1 MILLTGGSGFIGSN
15 IIEKFNSQ
23 GISDIVVADELD
35 ASLKLENLYNKR
47 IIDIIDKNVLFDNI
61 SKYNFDTV
69 IHMGACTDTTEKDSK
84 KMLQN
89 NFDFSK
95 KLFKHCTNYNLKFIY
110 ASSASV
116 YGDGSLGFSED
127 IDLNSVT
134 PLNLYAFSKL
144 LFDRFVEVQK
154 SYPDNWCGLRF
165 FNCYGPN
172 EFHKGKMASMVY
184 RAYLQIKK
192 DGKVYLFKDNNDNS
206 LNGEQK
212 RDFVYVKDVADVIMH
227 LYNMPKFLNGIY
239 NLGSGIANSFNNI
252 AKAVFTAMNLKVDIE
267 YINMPASIQSKYQ
280 SFTKADINK
289 LRNIGYSKEFTSIT
303 NGIGEY
309 ITFLETKM

>member
-15 IIEKFNSQ
+15 IIEKLNSQ
-23 GISDIVVADELD
+23 GINDIVVADELD
-35 ASLKLENLYNKR
+35 TSVKLKNLYNKR
-47 IIDIIDKNVLFDNI
+47 IVDIIDKNVLFDNI

-69 IHMGACTDTTEKDSK
+69 IHMGACTDTIEKDSK

-116 YGDGSLGFSED
+116 YGNGNLGFSED
-127 IDLNSVT
+127 IDLNTLT

-154 SYPDNWCGLRF
+154 NFPENWCGLRF

-192 DGKVYLFKDNNDNS
+192 NGKVYLFKDNNDAS

-212 RDFVYVKDVADVIMH
+212 RDFIYVKDVADVIMY
-227 LYNMPKFLNGIY
+227 LYNMPKFPNGIY
-239 NLGSGIANSFNNI
+239 NLGSGTANSFNNL
-252 AKAVFTAMNLKVDIE
+252 AKAVFTAMKLKVAIE
-267 YINMPASIQSKYQ
+267 YINIPDSIQTKYQ
-280 SFTKADINK
+280 SYTKADINK

-303 NGIGEY
+303 CGVNEY
-309 ITFLETKM
+309 IEFLESKI